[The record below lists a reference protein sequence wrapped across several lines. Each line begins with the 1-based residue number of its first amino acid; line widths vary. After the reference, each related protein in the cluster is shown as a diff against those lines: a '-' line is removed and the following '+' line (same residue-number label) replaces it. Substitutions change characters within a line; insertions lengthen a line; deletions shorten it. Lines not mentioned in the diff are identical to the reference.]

1 MGPARSAAAT
11 RRALKQAPGTRRSP
25 RHARAAAIALAEA
38 NLPGVIVNPRQ
49 TRAFAHAGGQLAKTD
64 RLDALTAGMRRL
76 LVILNAMTKHHEVW
90 NPT

>member
-1 MGPARSAAAT
+1 
-11 RRALKQAPGTRRSP
+11 
-25 RHARAAAIALAEA
+25 
-38 NLPGVIVNPRQ
+38 VNPRQ